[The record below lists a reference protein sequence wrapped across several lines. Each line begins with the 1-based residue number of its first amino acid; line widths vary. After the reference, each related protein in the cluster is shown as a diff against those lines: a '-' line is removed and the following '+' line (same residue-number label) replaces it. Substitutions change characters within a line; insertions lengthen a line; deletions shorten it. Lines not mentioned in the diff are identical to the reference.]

1 MVFKPCSLIREFGV
15 SIGIKACLDLLQ
27 IGKAELRSRPVALS
41 RDASDAPFS
50 LMITDSEATS
60 YKIRPDDDNV
70 YILLRNRWKDEW
82 SLESFRG
89 SNS

>member
-1 MVFKPCSLIREFGV
+1 
-15 SIGIKACLDLLQ
+15 
-27 IGKAELRSRPVALS
+27 VALS